1 MNICMV
7 GIMSNRPPW
16 NKVRGKSSRQV
27 RSGVGLSLVVQQ
39 VSSTQRFC
47 ALLRAWQEPAL
58 PVNGLTGSALGD
70 ICFGHVLCKVNI
82 GGSKSQGLLGSCFSA
97 LLNSNKK
104 WFIFS
109 PVQSGLWVQQLSNLQ
124 MKRALH
130 TIQKQYRVWLFN
142 TLIKMCLKNKL
153 STSCWDC
160 LKFH

>member
-1 MNICMV
+1 MNICIV
-7 GIMSNRPPW
+7 GIMSNWPPW

-27 RSGVGLSLVVQQ
+27 RAAVGLC
-39 VSSTQRFC
+39 SSFQHTKVLCF
-47 ALLRAWQEPAL
+47 
-58 PVNGLTGSALGD
+58 ALGVAGTFSASEW
-70 ICFGHVLCKVNI
+70 INWISSGWHLLCKVNI
-82 GGSKSQGLLGSCFSA
+82 GGSKSQGLLGSCFSV

-124 MKRALH
+124 MKQALH
-130 TIQKQYRVWLFN
+130 TIQKQCRVWLFN